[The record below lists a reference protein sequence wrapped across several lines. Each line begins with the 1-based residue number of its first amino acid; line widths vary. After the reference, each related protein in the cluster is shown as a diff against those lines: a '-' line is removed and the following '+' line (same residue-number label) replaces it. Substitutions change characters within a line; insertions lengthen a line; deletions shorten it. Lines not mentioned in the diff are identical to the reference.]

1 MYLFWQGG
9 NLFASA
15 MIFLALVGWQ
25 EYVVMMKQKGLQPL
39 TLMGGSL
46 ILALSLSA
54 WFFGIAHL
62 TPLVFLALSAV
73 LSLVVLN
80 YAHFV
85 FLDAMYNLLG
95 IIYIGIPFAHFIL
108 LRLLP
113 DSTGMQYFAMAMVGT
128 WACDTTAYFG
138 GTRWGRH
145 KLCPPISPAK
155 SVEGALFGFF
165 GCIVATL
172 ITGYYMEFS
181 WLDSLVCGS
190 LVGVFCQLGDL
201 VESALK
207 RHMGVKDSGRFFPG
221 HGGVLDRVDSLL
233 FSVPAVYY
241 YLVYIAGR

>member
-1 MYLFWQGG
+1 
-9 NLFASA
+9 
-15 MIFLALVGWQ
+15 MIFLALVGWY
-25 EYVVMMKQKGLQPL
+25 EYVAMMKQKGLHPL
-39 TLMGGSL
+39 TLLGGSL
-46 ILALSLSA
+46 ILALSVSA
-54 WFFGIAHL
+54 WLYGIAHL

-80 YAHFV
+80 YTHFV

-95 IIYIGIPFAHFIL
+95 IIYIGIPFAHFIG

-113 DSTGMQYFAMAMVGT
+113 DSMGMQYFAMAMIGT

-221 HGGVLDRVDSLL
+221 HVGVLDRVDSLL

-241 YLVYIAGR
+241 YLVFVAGK

>member
-1 MYLFWQGG
+1 
-9 NLFASA
+9 
-15 MIFLALVGWQ
+15 MIFLALAGWH
-25 EYVVMMKQKGLQPL
+25 EYVVMMRQKGIQPL
-39 TLMGGSL
+39 TLLGGSQ
-46 ILALSLSA
+46 ILALTVSA
-54 WFFGIAHL
+54 LFFGIAQL
-62 TPLVFLALSAV
+62 TPIVFLALSV
-73 LSLVVLN
+73 ILSMVVIN
-80 YAHFV
+80 YKRFV

-95 IIYIGIPFAHFIL
+95 VLYIGVPFAHFIG

-113 DSTGMQYFAMAMVGT
+113 DSTGMQYFAMAMIGT

-155 SVEGALFGFF
+155 SIEGALFGFF
-165 GCIVATL
+165 GCIAATL
-172 ITGYYMEFS
+172 ITGYYMELS
-181 WLDSLVCGS
+181 WFNSLACGS
-190 LVGVFCQLGDL
+190 LVGIFCQLGDL

-241 YLVYIAGR
+241 YLILVAGR

>member
-1 MYLFWQGG
+1 
-9 NLFASA
+9 
-15 MIFLALVGWQ
+15 MIFLALVGWY
-25 EYVVMMKQKGLQPL
+25 EYVVMMRHKGLKPL
-39 TLMGGSL
+39 TLLGGSL
-46 ILALSLSA
+46 ILALTVSA

-62 TPLVFLALSAV
+62 TPLIFLALSAV

-95 IIYIGIPFAHFIL
+95 IIYIGIPFAHFIG

-113 DSTGMQYFAMAMVGT
+113 DSMGMQYFAMAMIGT

-155 SVEGALFGFF
+155 SVEGALFGFL

-172 ITGYYMEFS
+172 ITGYYMEFL
-181 WLDSLVCGS
+181 WMDSLVCGS

-241 YLVYIAGR
+241 YLVFVAGK